1 MGGIALVAGS
11 IAGIITM
18 SLHPTGHDVM
28 APGRF
33 AAMAVLGA
41 AVHALA
47 IASLPVM
54 FLGAW
59 ALSRRLDAVDR
70 LAWAALVT
78 YGLGLVAAMAAAS
91 VSGFIVPDLVR
102 ALTGAAPPESDTWRI
117 LFHYNGLVNQAFAR
131 VFAVASSTAILLWST
146 AMVRRKVLA
155 PGAGV
160 YGIVVGCA
168 VAVLVLAG
176 HLRLDVHGMGLVV
189 VAQAV
194 WFIVVGVRLYR
205 LAES

>member
-18 SLHPTGHDVM
+18 SLHPSGQDLM
-28 APGRF
+28 EPGRF
-33 AAMAVLGA
+33 AATAFVGI

-47 IASLPVM
+47 IASLPVL

-59 ALSRRLDAVDR
+59 ALTRRLDAPDR
-70 LAWAALVT
+70 LAWAALVV
-78 YGLGLVAAMAAAS
+78 YGFGLAAVMAAAS
-91 VSGFIVPDLVR
+91 VSGFIAPDLVR
-102 ALTGAAPPESDTWRI
+102 AQSGASPPESDIWRI

-131 VFAVASSTAILLWST
+131 VFAVASCTAIALWS
-146 AMVRRKVLA
+146 AGMVRRKVLA
-155 PGAGV
+155 PGVGI

-176 HLRLDVHGMGLVV
+176 RLRLDIHGMGLVV

-205 LAES
+205 LAGS